1 MEDNIFEILA
11 NSSKRVAIL
20 GLKPEYVYQDD
31 GTLLRKDGKV
41 FYDSTEESTVD
52 ACFVSFDYNQNQ
64 YLSWDEFYCLLEQ
77 LFRDKKGNAQMMD
90 DIKKKTIFEIF
101 DKSGDELI
109 NKEEFLYCWKSWI
122 KKVIRYK
129 TQYN

>member
-11 NSSKRVAIL
+11 NSSRREKIL
-20 GLKPEYVYQDD
+20 GSKPDYMNQDE
-31 GTLLRKDGKV
+31 TILLPKNNKV
-41 FYDSTEESTVD
+41 LYDSTEESTID
-52 ACFVSFDYNQNQ
+52 ACFTSFDYNQNQ

-77 LFRDKKGNAQMMD
+77 LFTDKNGNAQIMD
-90 DIKKKTIFEIF
+90 DSKKKTIFEIF

-122 KKVIRYK
+122 KKVIRNK
-129 TQYN
+129 TLYS